1 MRISVSHNKPREEI
15 IKAVDRSF
23 TDLFQ
28 ETDLPLKIANP
39 QKSWSGSTMNFS
51 LTAKLGFLSTPIKGF
66 VEVTDREVTVDA
78 DLGVF
83 ERMIPQE
90 KVRDLLSSKVRGL
103 LGTGAKTKTG

>member
-1 MRISVSHNKPREEI
+1 MRISVSHNKPKEEI
-15 IKAVDRSF
+15 IQAVDRSF

-28 ETDLPLKIANP
+28 GTDLPLRIASP
-39 QKSWSGSTMNFS
+39 QKSWTGSIMNFS

-66 VEVTDREVTVDA
+66 VEVTDREVIVDA

-90 KVRDLLSSKVRGL
+90 KAREVLSSKIRGL
-103 LGTGAKTKTG
+103 LGSGAKTKIG

>member
-1 MRISVSHNKPREEI
+1 MRISVSHNKPKEEI

-28 ETDLPLKIANP
+28 GTDLPLKIANP
-39 QKSWSGSTMNFS
+39 QKSWTGSIMNFS

-66 VEVTDREVTVDA
+66 VEVTDREVIVDA
-78 DLGVF
+78 DLGLF

-90 KVRDLLSSKVRGL
+90 KAREVLSSKVRGL
-103 LGTGAKTKTG
+103 LGPGTKAKAG